1 MANGELLRV
10 TQPIVNRALNIT
22 ASGKPQ
28 ESPTTPFQVTDAS
41 KVTALS
47 HQKTLDA
54 DTNTLLLDADQ
65 PSILR
70 QMLSDPA
77 QTVHFLRTI
86 YLLQEV
92 VGMMPMID
100 NPVSEEIEELFHE
113 LMLNPEDI
121 VGEMINQE
129 NSETLFKG
137 ELFDNLRNMIE
148 EMAKFDKQ
156 NLEEAWGTAQNK
168 GLIARLFSGESD
180 AAEAKTVQNLLQHLQ
195 ESKQAG
201 MVTIN
206 PDGKNENPQSQMQQE
221 TGGNASGT
229 LGEGTGE
236 TNAQTSTQENAQ
248 NVLQSS
254 VNGESKAMD
263 EATEALLKDLHAMNG
278 DDALSVKNMGITNY
292 EGQIKNDIA
301 DLLRNMNA
309 LAQRNEILQSIGNN
323 LNYLAN
329 ALAPH
334 KNLAEQLRNLA
345 EQFKNADENFD
356 FDKAKHLVNQYTTQI
371 ERSVLY
377 SDKIEKNVSILKY
390 NFSRF
395 MDTTEGLEKSVE
407 NMFKYLMNEED
418 MKQFKDMVYEEILKM
433 ASPEGKESTSRVMT
447 TLCKIIEKQ
456 VENSNITNLTGD
468 KVEKIIY
475 SLLSSPTNF
484 TPLLH
489 FIIPVDYMGMKSF
502 AEMWIDPVCENEDEE
517 SKKNRKGSH
526 DLTQVLVAFDVQNLG
541 RFETELMIN
550 KNKMS
555 AYVYVPQDY
564 YDVFKDMKGDI
575 MKAIA
580 DTAYTFDKVEV
591 KPLATPRSL
600 MEVFKTLP
608 IRRTGINVTI

>member
-28 ESPTTPFQVTDAS
+28 ESPSTPFQVTDAS
-41 KVTALS
+41 KVTSLS
-47 HQKTLDA
+47 HQKSMDA

-65 PSILR
+65 PSILS

-113 LMLNPEDI
+113 LMLNPDDI

-156 NLEEAWGTAQNK
+156 NLEEALGTAQNK
-168 GLIARLFSGESD
+168 GLIARLFSGEAD

-195 ESKQAG
+195 DAKQASNIS
-201 MVTIN
+201 VN
-206 PDGKNENPQSQMQQE
+206 PDGQNSNPQSNMGQQE
-221 TGGNASGT
+221 TSANGQSTQANGNNETNTQT
-229 LGEGTGE
+229 LLTGE
-236 TNAQTSTQENAQ
+236 
-248 NVLQSS
+248 
-254 VNGESKAMD
+254 NGEATATSE
-263 EATEALLKDLHAMNG
+263 EAAKELLNNLNSMRGEQAIT
-278 DDALSVKNMGITNY
+278 VKNMGITNY
-292 EGQIKNDIA
+292 EDQIKNDIA

-309 LAQRNEILQSIGNN
+309 LSQRNEILQSIGNN

-345 EQFKNADENFD
+345 AQFKNADENFD
-356 FDKAKHLVNQYTTQI
+356 FEKTKNLVNQYTTQI

-377 SDKIEKNVSILKY
+377 SDKIEKNVAILKY
-390 NFSRF
+390 NFSRY

-418 MKQFKDMVYEEILKM
+418 MKQFKDMVYQEILKM

-447 TLCKIIEKQ
+447 TLCRIIEKQ

-502 AEMWIDPVCENEDEE
+502 AEMWIDPVCENDDEE
-517 SKKNRKGSH
+517 GKKHKNGNH
-526 DLTQVLVAFDVQNLG
+526 DLTQVLVAFDVADLG

-591 KPLATPRSL
+591 RPLAAPRSL

-608 IRRTGINVTI
+608 IRRTGINVTV